1 MFCQNCG
8 KEISEGQS
16 FCPYCG
22 NVTVRNQ
29 VKAAGYMPAPTA
41 VGNIPNAQPYRQPV
55 NQEKAKK
62 RREKMGIAENQ
73 IRDVASIKTKTIE
86 SKANY
91 VSSAQKE
98 LELEK
103 AKEKKA
109 NAKAGSMA
117 AKANMVND
125 FNNRN
130 SRK

>member
-1 MFCQNCG
+1 MYSIIKDNCAALLD
-8 KEISEGQS
+8 EL
-16 FCPYCG
+16 
-22 NVTVRNQ
+22 Q
-29 VKAAGYMPAPTA
+29 VLQDSYEKLDLDEM
-41 VGNIPNAQPYRQPV
+41 IRQ

-73 IRDVASIKTKTIE
+73 IRDAASIKTKTIE